1 MFSKYESEWEILYLC
16 NLENGSN
23 IDHQEKQFISL
34 ENLFCLGHLCFMFVF
49 FLILIFSISVN
60 VTVSNLKKKMHARMT
75 FLILFIKI
83 QKNYDPPQK

>member
-60 VTVSNLKKKMHARMT
+60 VTVSNLKKKNACQDDFSYT
-75 FLILFIKI
+75 FH
-83 QKNYDPPQK
+83 KNTKKL